1 MTKAAAKT
9 AAAEEASTEARTEPA
24 TPAAEPT
31 TAAER
36 LRQVEDAWFGEDTP
50 RHYGKVERGHGSFY
64 QGLSA
69 KQRAYHAALEAEA
82 EAEAGVTAARTAL
95 QVAEAKLEQAQRVT
109 TASELD

>member
-9 AAAEEASTEARTEPA
+9 AAAEEAPTEARTEPA
-24 TPAAEPT
+24 APA
-31 TAAER
+31 TATER
-36 LRQVEDAWFGEDTP
+36 LRQVEDEWFGEDTP

-64 QGLSA
+64 QGLSV
-69 KQRAYHAALEAEA
+69 KQRAYHAALEVEA